1 MLMKQDARLRPSPIC
16 FSQSPI
22 RSFGPAIA
30 GMVLILVMVVAG
42 ASSWLVG
49 LVSLVIIGLL
59 LVFRHWHSSQQDDAV
74 SAFVRDSNE
83 EVQKWQE
90 RLRCLHAET
99 RQNASALLQLSDGVI
114 VLSKDFSVLL
124 INPSAVRLLGLK
136 KRDALL
142 GRCFTELVRV
152 PQLLA
157 SIRSAV
163 KEHQPQEFTVEVHDQ
178 GTIRPLRVRVDLID
192 TGEEP
197 NLQLS
202 LRDETESRRVEEM
215 RREFI
220 ANVSHELKTPLA
232 AIKGYAETVELAVQ
246 DDPDAALHFM
256 KQITSQ
262 CLRLERLVHEMMQLA
277 RAQSGPANLHLSSVS
292 LTEIVEDAI
301 RTYEPVA
308 IANDLELVP
317 EVFPG
322 KAKII
327 ADREATLTIANNLI
341 GNAIRYTPAGGEV
354 RVSIEEDSDRWV
366 LAVEDTGVGIPY
378 SEHQRVFERFY
389 RGSRNEE
396 SGKGGTGLGLA
407 IVKHLTQAQDGEV
420 SLESVPG
427 QGSCFRVRLPA
438 VASAELNRV

>member
-1 MLMKQDARLRPSPIC
+1 
-16 FSQSPI
+16 
-22 RSFGPAIA
+22 
-30 GMVLILVMVVAG
+30 MVLILILVVGG
-42 ASSWLVG
+42 ASAWLVG
-49 LVSLVIIGLL
+49 LVSLLTIGLS
-59 LVFRHWHSSQQDDAV
+59 LVFRHWHNTQQDDAV
-74 SAFVRDSNE
+74 SAYVRDSNDE
-83 EVQKWQE
+83 IQKWQE

-99 RQNASALLQLSDGVI
+99 KQNASALLQLSDGVI
-114 VLSKDFSVLL
+114 VLAKDFSVLL

-157 SIRSAV
+157 SVRSAV

-178 GTIRPLRVRVDLID
+178 GVIRPLRVRVDLID
-192 TGEEP
+192 TDDEP

-202 LRDETESRRVEEM
+202 LRDETESRRVDDM

-256 KQITSQ
+256 QQITSQ

-277 RAQSGPANLHLSSVS
+277 RAQAGPANLHLSSVS
-292 LTEIVEDAI
+292 LSEIVEDAI

-308 IANDLELVP
+308 AANGLDLLVELP
-317 EVFPG
+317 ADR
-322 KAKII
+322 AKII

-341 GNAIRYTPAGGEV
+341 GNAIRYTPTGGEV
-354 RVSIEEDSDRWV
+354 RVSIEEHAEQWALIV
-366 LAVEDTGVGIPY
+366 QDTGVGIPP
-378 SEHQRVFERFY
+378 SEQTRIFERFY
-389 RGSRNEE
+389 CGSRNEE
-396 SGKGGTGLGLA
+396 SGTGGTGLGLA
-407 IVKHLTQAQDGEV
+407 IVKHLTQAQDGDV
-420 SLESVPG
+420 SVTSTPG
-427 QGSCFRVRLPA
+427 EGSRFCVCLPA
-438 VASAELNRV
+438 VQSSTELNRV

>member
-1 MLMKQDARLRPSPIC
+1 
-16 FSQSPI
+16 
-22 RSFGPAIA
+22 
-30 GMVLILVMVVAG
+30 MVLILILVIAG

-49 LVSLVIIGLL
+49 GGSLAIIGLS
-59 LVFRHWHSSQQDDAV
+59 LVFRHWHDTQRDDAV
-74 SAFVRDSNE
+74 SAYVRESTEDI
-83 EVQKWQE
+83 QKWQE

-99 RQNASALLQLSDGVI
+99 KQNASALLQLSDGVI
-114 VLSKDFSVLL
+114 VLAKDFSVLL

-163 KEHQPQEFTVEVHDQ
+163 KEQQPQEFAVEVHDQ
-178 GTIRPLRVRVDLID
+178 GVIRPLRVRVDLID
-192 TGEEP
+192 TGEES

-202 LRDETESRRVEEM
+202 LRDETESRRVEDM

-256 KQITSQ
+256 QQITAQ

-277 RAQSGPANLHLSSVS
+277 RAQAGPANLHLSSVS
-292 LTEIVEDAI
+292 LAEIVGDAI

-308 IANDLELVP
+308 VANGLDLIP
-317 EVFPG
+317 EIPPG

-341 GNAIRYTPAGGEV
+341 GNAIRYTPTGGEV
-354 RVSIEEDSDRWV
+354 RVSIEEQPEHWALIV
-366 LAVEDTGVGIPY
+366 KDTGVGIP
-378 SEHQRVFERFY
+378 SAEQNRIFERFY

-396 SGKGGTGLGLA
+396 SSTSGTGLGLA
-407 IVKHLTQAQDGEV
+407 IVKHLTQAQDGNV
-420 SLESVPG
+420 SVASTPG
-427 QGSCFRVRLPA
+427 EGSRFCVCLPA
-438 VASAELNRV
+438 VQSSTELNRV

>member
-1 MLMKQDARLRPSPIC
+1 
-16 FSQSPI
+16 
-22 RSFGPAIA
+22 
-30 GMVLILVMVVAG
+30 MVLILILVVSG
-42 ASSWLVG
+42 ASTWLVG
-49 LVSLVIIGLL
+49 LVSLLTIGLS
-59 LVFRHWHSSQQDDAV
+59 LVFRHWRNTQQDDAI
-74 SAFVRDSNE
+74 AAYVRDSNDE
-83 EVQKWQE
+83 IQKWQE

-99 RQNASALLQLSDGVI
+99 KQNASALLQLSDGVI
-114 VLSKDFSVLL
+114 VLAKDFSVLL

-157 SIRSAV
+157 SVRSAV

-178 GTIRPLRVRVDLID
+178 GVIRPLRVRVDLID
-192 TGEEP
+192 TDDDP

-202 LRDETESRRVEEM
+202 LRDETESRRVDDM

-256 KQITSQ
+256 QQITSQ

-277 RAQSGPANLHLSSVS
+277 RAQAGPANLHLSSVS
-292 LTEIVEDAI
+292 LAEIVDDAI

-308 IANDLELVP
+308 AANGLDLMVELP
-317 EVFPG
+317 AD

-341 GNAIRYTPAGGEV
+341 GNAIRYTPTGGEV
-354 RVSIEEDSDRWV
+354 RVSIEEHAEQWALIV
-366 LAVEDTGVGIPY
+366 QDTGVGIPP
-378 SEHQRVFERFY
+378 SEQTRIFERFY

-396 SGKGGTGLGLA
+396 SGTGGTGLGLA
-407 IVKHLTQAQDGEV
+407 IVKHLTQAQDGDV
-420 SLESVPG
+420 SVTSTPG
-427 QGSCFRVRLPA
+427 KGSRFCVCLPA
-438 VASAELNRV
+438 VQSSTELNRV

>member
-1 MLMKQDARLRPSPIC
+1 MSQDARLRPSPIC
-16 FSQSPI
+16 FSQPPL
-22 RSFGPAIA
+22 RSFGPAVA
-30 GMVLILVMVVAG
+30 GMVLILVLVVAN
-42 ASSWLVG
+42 ASTWLVG
-49 LVSLVIIGLL
+49 LVSLVVIGLL

-74 SAFVRDSNE
+74 AAYVRDSTE
-83 EVQKWQE
+83 EIQKWQE

-114 VLSKDFSVLL
+114 VLTKDFSVLL

-163 KEHQPQEFTVEVHDQ
+163 REQQPQEFTVELHDQ
-178 GTIRPLRVRVDLID
+178 GVMRPLRVRVDLID

-202 LRDETESRRVEEM
+202 LRDETETRRVEDM

-256 KQITSQ
+256 QQIMSQ

-277 RAQSGPANLHLSSVS
+277 RAQAGPANLHLSSVS
-292 LTEIVEDAI
+292 LSEIVSDAI

-308 IANDLELVP
+308 AANGLDLIQEVP
-317 EVFPG
+317 SGE
-322 KAKII
+322 AKVI

-341 GNAIRYTPAGGEV
+341 GNALRYTPSGGEI
-354 RVSIEEDSDRWV
+354 RVSIVEQTDQWALV
-366 LAVEDTGVGIPY
+366 VEDTGVGIPY
-378 SEHQRVFERFY
+378 SEQQRIFERFY

-396 SGKGGTGLGLA
+396 SSTSGTGLGLA
-407 IVKHLTQAQDGEV
+407 IVKHLTQAQQGNVSVTSTPGE
-420 SLESVPG
+420 
-427 QGSCFRVRLPA
+427 GSRFCVCLPA
-438 VASAELNRV
+438 VQASTELNRV